1 MTKEQ
6 LRSYQAIKKEKCQI
20 ERRLQGLEKRP
31 ESEQESLRPLR
42 ELYRE
47 KLDALVALQVSIE
60 EAIATLEP
68 VERGLFRA
76 RYIDGLEWHQVAAKI
91 NYGWSQTH
99 RIHAEALIKLE
110 KRKK

>member
-20 ERRLQGLEKRP
+20 ERRLQSMEKRP
-31 ESEQESLRPLR
+31 ESEQELLQPIR

-60 EAIATLEP
+60 KAIDSLAP
-68 VERGLFRA
+68 VERELFRY
-76 RYIDGLEWHQVAAKI
+76 RYIDCLEWHQVAAKI
-91 NYGWSQTH
+91 HYSIQNTH
-99 RIHAEALIKLE
+99 RIHKAALIKL
-110 KRKK
+110 KKK